1 MRNSVKHI
9 IFLGF
14 TIACMSGTTI
24 SIAQPDTP
32 NLLDSLGRG
41 MWQFRAVGGGATG
54 TEVNRLC
61 VGDISKLAQVQHQ
74 GLNCQHYVVRS
85 APNSITIS
93 YSCRGQGQG
102 LTVIRKETSKLV
114 HIDSQGIR
122 NNSPFSF
129 SVEARNT
136 GPCNP

>member
-1 MRNSVKHI
+1 MKKSIKHI
-9 IFLGF
+9 TLLGF
-14 TIACMSGTTI
+14 TAIGMASATLGM
-24 SIAQPDTP
+24 AQPVVP

-54 TEVNRLC
+54 TAVNRIC
-61 VGDISKLAQVQHQ
+61 VGDAHKLAQVQHQ
-74 GLNCQHYVVRS
+74 GLNCAHYVVRS
-85 APNSITIS
+85 SPENITVS

-102 LTVIRKETSKLV
+102 LTVIRKETSKLI

-129 SVEARNT
+129 SVEARNV
-136 GPCNP
+136 GPC